1 MTSNV
6 TVNPA
11 SQPLPL
17 DPVSV
22 APSLDRTV
30 VTTVFR
36 ATEFLYSGS
45 NPIQTGVAPG
55 TITPIRAAVLRG
67 NVITRDGQPLP
78 GVRISILNHPEL
90 GQTLSRADGRF
101 DLVVNGGGPLT
112 VSYEKTGL
120 LPAHRQLNVPWQ
132 DYRSLPTVALIP
144 LDTQVSTIAAGSGAV
159 QVHQGSV
166 VTDHDGSRRA
176 TLLFPP
182 GTTATMELPS
192 GATQSL
198 NTLHV
203 RATEY
208 TVGPNGPS
216 AMPATLPPNS
226 FYTYCVELSVDEAI
240 AANARAV
247 RFSQPVVKYVS
258 NFLGI
263 GIGTTVPEGYYD
275 EQQGQWVAADSGRVV
290 QVLAI
295 VDSQAI
301 LDVDGS
307 GSAATPQALAALGIT
322 GTERLKLAELF
333 APGESFWRV
342 PIDHLTK
349 WDSNWGIVPP
359 NDATTANQN
368 LKDDKNSCRENKK
381 EGSVIECQSQVL
393 GENLGLTGVRFGLHY
408 ISERVPGRI
417 AARTLEIPL
426 SGSSIPASL
435 KRIRL
440 EVEVAGKR
448 FEQEYPAAP
457 NQNATFTWD
466 GQDAYGRTLQGRQP
480 VRVGIGYVYD
490 AEYGVTSR
498 FGYNGNG
505 NRITGLGGGG
515 GGGGSVRARIEL
527 TFWQEL
533 KPQSVCGSRKRRASG
548 AGL

>member
-1 MTSNV
+1 M
-6 TVNPA
+6 
-11 SQPLPL
+11 
-17 DPVSV
+17 
-22 APSLDRTV
+22 
-30 VTTVFR
+30 VTTVFK

-55 TITPIRAAVLRG
+55 TIAPIRAAVLRG

-101 DLVVNGGGPLT
+101 DLVVNGGGLLT

-144 LDTQVSTIAAGSGAV
+144 LDTQVTTITAGSGAV

-166 VTDHDGSRRA
+166 VTDSDGSRRA

-182 GTTATMELPS
+182 GTTATMELPG

-198 NTLHV
+198 STLHV

-226 FYTYCVELSVDEAI
+226 FYTYCVEFSVDEAI

-247 RFSQPVVKYVS
+247 RFSQPVVKYV
-258 NFLGI
+258 
-263 GIGTTVPEGYYD
+263 TTSWASESEPLFRKATTTGNK
-275 EQQGQWVAADSGRVV
+275 GNGWLRDSGRVV
-290 QVLAI
+290 QVLAV

-301 LDVDGS
+301 LDVDGN
-307 GSAATPQALAALGIT
+307 GAAATPQALAALGIT

-342 PIDHLTK
+342 PIDHFST

-359 NDATTANQN
+359 NDATTANQEIKSDQN
-368 LKDDKNSCRENKK
+368 PLSEPQGD
-381 EGSVIECQSQVL
+381 GSVIECQSQVL

-408 ISERVPGRI
+408 ISERVPGRL

-440 EVEVAGKR
+440 EVDVAGKR

-466 GQDAYGRTLQGRQP
+466 GRDAYGRTLQGSQP

-533 KPQSVCGSRKRRASG
+533 QCRARCLGTGSCRAWELDSKRASR
-548 AGL
+548 L